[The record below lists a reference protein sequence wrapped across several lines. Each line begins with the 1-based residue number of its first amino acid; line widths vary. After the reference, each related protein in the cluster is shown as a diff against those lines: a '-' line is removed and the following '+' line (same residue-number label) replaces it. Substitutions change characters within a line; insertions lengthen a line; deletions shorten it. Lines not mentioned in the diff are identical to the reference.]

1 MNRLQCRQPT
11 AYFLDA
17 AECFLA
23 LQQPQ
28 DARRMANYLLAEY
41 ATSLSSSEA
50 ERAGDVLFDAGDE
63 ENARKAY
70 EWALSKLR
78 ESH

>member
-1 MNRLQCRQPT
+1 MHRLHCRQPT

-23 LQQPQ
+23 LQQPE
-28 DARRMANYLLAEY
+28 DARRMANYLFTEY
-41 ATSLSSSEA
+41 ASSLSSSEA
-50 ERAGDVLFDAGDE
+50 ERAGDVLFKAGDE
-63 ENARKAY
+63 DNARKAY

-78 ESH
+78 EGN

>member
-1 MNRLQCRQPT
+1 MNTLHCRQPT

-23 LQQPQ
+23 IQQAQ
-28 DARRMANYLLAEY
+28 DARRMANYPFIEY
-41 ATSLSSSEA
+41 APSLSSSEV
-50 ERAGDVLFDAGDE
+50 ERTGNVLFDAGDE

-70 EWALSKLR
+70 EQALSKLR
-78 ESH
+78 EEN